1 MIIRNTLGNL
11 PRWRWNDTFEELE
24 RMKQEMEKL
33 YQYPAMKI
41 FREPSAG
48 VFPAINITEETDNY
62 YVRAE
67 LPGIVFPAINITE
80 ETDNYYV
87 RAELP
92 GIKADDLELSIANNT
107 LTIEGERKSDPEDEN
122 TKYHRRE
129 REAGRFSRKITLP
142 AQIDASKADAKCNDG
157 LLTIVMPKAESA
169 KPKKITITAL

>member
-11 PRWRWNDTFEELE
+11 PRLRWNDTFEELE
-24 RMKQEMEKL
+24 RMKQEMERL

-41 FREPSAG
+41 FREPAAG
-48 VFPAINITEETDNY
+48 
-62 YVRAE
+62 
-67 LPGIVFPAINITE
+67 VFPAINITE

-92 GIKADDLELSIANNT
+92 GIKADNLELSIANNT
-107 LTIEGERKSDPEDEN
+107 LTIEGERKSDPENEN

-142 AQIDASKADAKCNDG
+142 AQIDASKTDAKCNDG
-157 LLTIVMPKAESA
+157 LLTIVIPKAESA

>member
-11 PRWRWNDTFEELE
+11 PRLRWNDTFEELE
-24 RMKQEMEKL
+24 RMKQEMERL

-41 FREPSAG
+41 FREPAAG
-48 VFPAINITEETDNY
+48 
-62 YVRAE
+62 
-67 LPGIVFPAINITE
+67 VFPAINITE

-92 GIKADDLELSIANNT
+92 GIKADNLELSIANNT
-107 LTIEGERKSDPEDEN
+107 LTIEGERKSDPENEN

-142 AQIDASKADAKCNDG
+142 AQVDASKTDAKCNDG

>member
-11 PRWRWNDTFEELE
+11 PRLRWNDTFEELE
-24 RMKQEMEKL
+24 RMKQEMERL

-41 FREPSAG
+41 FREPAAG
-48 VFPAINITEETDNY
+48 
-62 YVRAE
+62 
-67 LPGIVFPAINITE
+67 VFPAINITE

-107 LTIEGERKSDPEDEN
+107 LTIEGERKSDPENEN

-142 AQIDASKADAKCNDG
+142 AQIDASKTDAKCNDG
-157 LLTIVMPKAESA
+157 LLTIVIPKAESA

>member
-11 PRWRWNDTFEELE
+11 PKLRWNDTFEELE
-24 RMKQEMEKL
+24 RMKQEMERL

-41 FREPSAG
+41 FREPAAG
-48 VFPAINITEETDNY
+48 
-62 YVRAE
+62 
-67 LPGIVFPAINITE
+67 VFPAINITE

-107 LTIEGERKSDPEDEN
+107 LTIEGERKSDPENEN

-142 AQIDASKADAKCNDG
+142 AQVDASKTDAKCNDG
-157 LLTIVMPKAESA
+157 LLTIVIPKAESA